1 MSYSLRWVV
10 CLKNNFHHFFNAACQ
25 VPLGMESEVILDQQ
39 ISASSSYDYAYSARN
54 GRLNFTPVRGR
65 AGGWLSQYLDTAQWF
80 QVDLLKTTR
89 VTGIAT
95 QGRSGFNHWITKYK
109 LQYGDDGKTFRFYTS
124 YGENLDK
131 V

>member
-1 MSYSLRWVV
+1 
-10 CLKNNFHHFFNAACQ
+10 
-25 VPLGMESEVILDQQ
+25 MESGVILDQQ
-39 ISASSSYDYAYSARN
+39 ISASSSYGYAYSARN

-65 AGGWLSQYLDTAQWF
+65 TGGWLSQYLDTAQWF

-95 QGRSGFNHWITKYK
+95 QGRSRFNHCITKYK